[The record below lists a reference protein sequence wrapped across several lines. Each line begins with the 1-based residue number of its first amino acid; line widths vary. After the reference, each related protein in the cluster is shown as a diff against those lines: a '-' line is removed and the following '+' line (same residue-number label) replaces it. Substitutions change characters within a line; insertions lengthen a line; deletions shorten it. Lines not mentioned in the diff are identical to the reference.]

1 MAGRVLYAIR
11 YCLERAA
18 QLKQALVSQL
28 QCLEVIII
36 LSPIQIV
43 RRRRRSLEVSAKV
56 SKIQP
61 IITIDV
67 TIVLL
72 YHYEELL

>member
-1 MAGRVLYAIR
+1 MAGRELYAIR

-18 QLKQALVSQL
+18 QLKQALVSQV
-28 QCLEVIII
+28 QCLEVII
-36 LSPIQIV
+36 LSPIRIV